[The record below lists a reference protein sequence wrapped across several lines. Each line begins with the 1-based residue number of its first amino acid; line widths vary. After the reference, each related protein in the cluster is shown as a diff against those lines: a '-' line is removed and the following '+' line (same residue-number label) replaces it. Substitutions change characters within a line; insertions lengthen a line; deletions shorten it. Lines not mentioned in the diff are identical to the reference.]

1 MSTDAELKTYYARRA
16 AEYERIYAKPERQAD
31 LAVLRER
38 VSGLFAGARVL
49 EIACGTGYWTPR
61 IARRAAAVL
70 ALDANEA
77 VLEIARA
84 KPPTGATVRY
94 AIGDAY
100 ALPDEARDCDACFA
114 GFWWSHVPKA
124 RRSGFLAGLH
134 ARLAPG
140 ARVVFL
146 DNRFVE
152 GSSTPVSRTDAD
164 GDSFQSRRLDDGSS
178 HEILKNFPG
187 VSEFESGLP
196 PGCQAYDWT
205 ELPYYWMAV
214 YRTPAGRA

>member
-1 MSTDAELKTYYARRA
+1 MSADADLRTYYAQRA

-38 VSGLFAGARVL
+38 VSGLFVGARVL

-84 KPPTGATVRY
+84 KPPAGTAVRY

-100 ALPDEARDCDACFA
+100 ALPDEAQDCDACFA

-124 RRSGFLAGLH
+124 RRAGFLAGLH
-134 ARLAPG
+134 ARLAPA

-146 DNRFVE
+146 DNRYVE
-152 GSSTPVSRTDAD
+152 GSSTPVSRTDGA
-164 GDSFQSRRLDDGSS
+164 GASFQ
-178 HEILKNFPG
+178 
-187 VSEFESGLP
+187 
-196 PGCQAYDWT
+196 
-205 ELPYYWMAV
+205 
-214 YRTPAGRA
+214 